1 MRDGKVEDI
10 PIGPICHQLE
20 SLHLHSFLDHQRLS
34 RVVIFLMQV
43 TTNGSTSTT
52 LVSAPDGSAKH
63 NGRHV
68 ESERLDVLPMQEKG
82 ESRDGHRRSS
92 HGEQV
97 SVRAAAQ
104 NQLMHELDESV
115 PCLAGCLDLV
125 DLLSGCV
132 KDCRVVSIVKGGKC
146 EMDPPD
152 SPEQC
157 LERAPCLS

>member
-1 MRDGKVEDI
+1 MRAVTVTAG
-10 PIGPICHQLE
+10 
-20 SLHLHSFLDHQRLS
+20 
-34 RVVIFLMQV
+34 QV
-43 TTNGSTSTT
+43 T
-52 LVSAPDGSAKH
+52 
-63 NGRHV
+63 
-68 ESERLDVLPMQEKG
+68 
-82 ESRDGHRRSS
+82 ESRFRS
-92 HGEQV
+92 EP
-97 SVRAAAQ
+97 AAQ